1 MMSHRQVQR
10 YIEKM
15 TKLKFLRGQPVYLEG
30 KEATSVYIIFKGE
43 FEQQKRL
50 PQPIS
55 AFKIQ

>member
-1 MMSHRQVQR
+1 MSHRQVQK

-30 KEATSVYIIFKGE
+30 KEANSVYIIFKGE